1 MEAGLAI
8 KSVSSTQVQN
18 NFGQVLDDVTQNH
31 TRYIVERR
39 GSPKAI
45 ILSFDDFARIL
56 DDATERQEMGE
67 IVKELRPAYE
77 VGHIVSL
84 KHKAS

>member
-1 MEAGLAI
+1 MAI

-45 ILSFDDFARIL
+45 IVSFDDFERIL
-56 DDATERQEMGE
+56 DDAKERLEMGSL
-67 IVKELRPAYE
+67 VRELRPAYG

-84 KHKAS
+84 KPKDT